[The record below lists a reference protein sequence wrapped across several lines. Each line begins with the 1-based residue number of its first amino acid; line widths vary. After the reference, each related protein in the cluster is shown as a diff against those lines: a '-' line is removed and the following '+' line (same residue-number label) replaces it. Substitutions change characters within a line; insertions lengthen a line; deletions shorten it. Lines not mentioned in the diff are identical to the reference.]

1 MSPKY
6 PHDASSSVFRTPLAV
21 LLVAAFAFALS
32 ITAASAA
39 STPAPKNVIVM
50 INDGAGWGTWDATA
64 YWQYGSREALPYA
77 GFLHYGMTTYP
88 LNTSDVPTRNPA
100 SLVGYDPAKAWDTTP
115 IDDEVLPFA
124 AYRYLDTTP
133 TDSAASGTA
142 LSSGVKTYWTAVNYN
157 NFGQPVEYSALVAK
171 RTGRAAGVVT
181 SVPFPHATPAAFAA
195 QNPLRKNYT
204 QIAHQMLTEGH
215 LDVIMGTA
223 GARGY
228 DINGQPYKPMTTHEW
243 AAVRQ
248 KSLHHVVEDADWEL
262 LEAGNYL
269 AQGETA
275 PWQLI
280 REKSAFDALADGSLV
295 PGGPLIGV
303 PNVATTLQ
311 FARQAAVVGDDPSNP
326 SGVAYID
333 TVPTL
338 ATMTTGALKHLARR
352 SEVGFFLM
360 IEGGATDWAA
370 HTSSQPQ
377 PEYGRLIEET
387 LDFNNAVS
395 AVIAW
400 VEANSSWD
408 ETLLIIT
415 TDHGNGAPFGP
426 DAQTVPFQ
434 PVTNNGKGVMPGI
447 TFRKTGGHTNALV
460 PLWAKGVGSEQFAR
474 RVRGIDSSY
483 AKHVRWNDG
492 SYVDNT
498 DVGKVAIAVMEGRE
512 VERFEES
519 ARATD

>member
-6 PHDASSSVFRTPLAV
+6 SLRSSLLLSKCMAFTALFAAALGFVFSFTV
-21 LLVAAFAFALS
+21 
-32 ITAASAA
+32 ASAA
-39 STPAPKNVIVM
+39 ETRSAKNVIVM

-77 GFLHYGMTTYP
+77 DFLHYGMTTYP
-88 LNTSDVPTRNPA
+88 LNASRVPTRNPA
-100 SLVGYDPAKAWDTTP
+100 SLVGYDPSQAWDTTP
-115 IDDEVLPFA
+115 IDNEVLPFA
-124 AYRYLDTTP
+124 GYRYLDTTP
-133 TDSAASGTA
+133 TDSAAAGTA
-142 LSSGVKTYWTAVNYN
+142 LSSGVKTYWTGVNTD
-157 NFGQPVEYSALVAK
+157 NFGQPLVFSALVAK

-195 QNPLRKNYT
+195 QNLSRNNYT

-223 GARGY
+223 GSRGY
-228 DINGQPYKPMTTHEW
+228 DINGKPYKPMTTHEW
-243 AAVRQ
+243 ATVRAQ
-248 KSLHHVVEDADWEL
+248 GLHHVVEDADWEL

-275 PWQLI
+275 LWQLI
-280 REKSAFDALADGSLV
+280 RDKSAFEALADGSLSPV
-295 PGGPLIGV
+295 GPLIGV

-311 FARQAAVVGDDPSNP
+311 YGRQADVVGEDSSNP

-333 TVPTL
+333 SVPTL

-352 SEVGFFLM
+352 SDVGFFLM

-370 HTSSQPQ
+370 HSSAAPS

-395 AVIAW
+395 EVIAW
-400 VEANSSWD
+400 VEANSSWE

-447 TFRKTGGHTNALV
+447 TFRKTGNHTNALV
-460 PLWAKGVGSEQFAR
+460 PLWAKGAGSEQFSR
-474 RVRGIDSSY
+474 RVRGIDPGY

-498 DVGKVAIAVMEGRE
+498 DVAKVAMAVMEGRK
-512 VERFEES
+512 VEALEK
-519 ARATD
+519 